1 MKTTKIKI
9 KNEAAALLLQKVF
22 GFDLV
27 KVEYIF
33 NCDVLSTF
41 TVVIIPFAISR
52 RKFQKD
58 TGIKCSIYK
67 SMGCIET
74 PMLKIKKMKLP
85 SKKGFNENKRHFKA
99 LLNCLL

>member
-1 MKTTKIKI
+1 MKTTNLKI

-22 GFDLV
+22 HFDLV

-58 TGIKCSIYK
+58 TGIKCSLYVK
-67 SMGCIET
+67 SIGSIER
-74 PMLKIKKMKLP
+74 PLLKNLKLP

-99 LLNCLL
+99 LLHSFI